1 MKLLKNKQDK
11 FNDLKEEVEKLKI
24 QKLADEEY
32 RLLKEEYNQLKYG
45 DIKTKGVKL
54 GNTLSHGGSVLADMF
69 KWAIKDDSRLEVKR
83 IINPMII
90 NLFKDLETIKIQ
102 ETDRELVLDSR
113 EYTKLKA
120 RYYPK

>member
-54 GNTLSHGGSVLADMF
+54 GNILSHGGSVLADMF

-90 NLFKDLETIKIQ
+90 NLFKDC
-102 ETDRELVLDSR
+102 
-113 EYTKLKA
+113 
-120 RYYPK
+120 